1 MFTFVLSRFWLLSFG
16 MISDKLRES
25 SNQILKWLN
34 ISSQLFFDKGYF
46 QCQIWIFELQ
56 NGNSSA
62 SGLHVILLPG
72 GRDGGGVGGVVGV
85 LPLQQD
91 PSCWRVGAFDPW
103 LPLGRLHLR
112 PLLDVVDVVDVCE
125 LVAGRRPPA
134 RALHGHSQTRKAL
147 LVLLPQDG
155 VELWVIFETLNLS
168 HLYSGDRKLL
178 QSIF

>member
-1 MFTFVLSRFWLLSFG
+1 MMFTFVLSRFRLLSFG

-34 ISSQLFFDKGYF
+34 ISFQLFFDERYF
-46 QCQIWIFELQ
+46 QCHIWIFELQ
-56 NGNSSA
+56 DGNISA
-62 SGLHVILLPG
+62 SGLHVILVPS

-112 PLLDVVDVVDVCE
+112 PLLDVVDVVDVVDVCQ

-134 RALHGHSQTRKAL
+134 RALHRHSQPRKAL

-155 VELWVIFETLNLS
+155 
-168 HLYSGDRKLL
+168 
-178 QSIF
+178 Q

>member
-1 MFTFVLSRFWLLSFG
+1 MMFTFVLSRFWLLSFG

-25 SNQILKWLN
+25 SSQILKWLN
-34 ISSQLFFDKGYF
+34 ISLQLFFDKRYF
-46 QCQIWIFELQ
+46 QRHKWIFELQ
-56 NGNSSA
+56 DGNSSA
-62 SGLHVILLPG
+62 SGLHVILVPG

-112 PLLDVVDVVDVCE
+112 PLLDVVDVVDVVDVCQ

-134 RALHGHSQTRKAL
+134 RALHGHSQPRQAL
-147 LVLLPQDG
+147 LVLLSQDGHHG
-155 VELWVIFETLNLS
+155 VELWMIFETL
-168 HLYSGDRKLL
+168 
-178 QSIF
+178 